1 MTLKKRLCLILALM
15 LCFMIAQASVSAQGS
30 MIDGDESNVSLDKV
44 VIERSFS
51 EINISSL
58 KGNYPDGTVVLP
70 PTPWTIGTNYGMSK
84 DNAEAVRA
92 SYKNIGGDAPY
103 LRGLWTHDNALGGA
117 AYGDKKIYLTDS
129 KYLNGNF
136 AVELKY
142 IPYNIERFPNGNY
155 YGAMPNYGTGV
166 IQVNVGSAASWD
178 FSFANNSVYPVGIK
192 ANISGTAYTCSYAQG
207 AGMNPTIGAT
217 VEELPDDF
225 NGYHYVRLEFTE
237 DEGATVLTRYGENTP
252 WKKISGAENAMK
264 SLRIDE
270 SNTQL
275 IFNLHRGFVGVDSVK
290 VLKSSAEYPDYI
302 VDSLGIEKK
311 SDFEYKAKAELTNI
325 GTEIPAVVRTEIY
338 ETEGFNQR
346 LVDEIEDEYTGT
358 VGQAYTY
365 EQNISV
371 PQDGKDYILK
381 TYIVYKN
388 NIIKSVEY
396 GSISILNSNITSNGK
411 IELGGAVS
419 IIEDSSVIFK
429 NTETQAE
436 TEGEYTI
443 DENGAF
449 FIPKTKLDEGV
460 EYEINVRADNDINLK
475 TIDFEGNN
483 VVKVLYDVYAE
494 LDKNENNINYKLK
507 NRLESP
513 MDAQL
518 IIIKYNGLKMSS
530 LEHETI
536 SLEAN
541 EEKQGQK
548 TIALE
553 SGQTAKVFIL
563 NNLTDYVLISDA
575 ITVE

>member
-1 MTLKKRLCLILALM
+1 MTFKKRLCFILSLM
-15 LCFMIAQASVSAQGS
+15 LCFMTAQASVSAQGS
-30 MIDGDESNVSLDKV
+30 MIDGDESNDNLDKV

-51 EINISSL
+51 DIDISSL
-58 KGNYPDGTVVLP
+58 KGSYPDGTVVLP
-70 PTPWTIGTNYGMSK
+70 PAPWTIGTNYGMSK
-84 DNAEAVRA
+84 DNAQAVRA
-92 SYKNIGGDAPY
+92 SYKNIGGNAPY
-103 LRGLWTHDNALGGA
+103 LRGLWTHDGALGGG
-117 AYGDKKIYLTDS
+117 AYGDKKIYFTDS
-129 KYLNGNF
+129 KYLSGNF

-142 IPYNIERFPNGNY
+142 IPYKIERFPNGNY

-166 IQVNVGSAASWD
+166 IQVSIGSAASWD
-178 FSFANNSVYPVGIK
+178 FSFEDNSGYPVGIK

-237 DEGATVLTRYGENTP
+237 DEGATVLTRYGEDTP
-252 WKKISGAENAMK
+252 WKKISGAEDAMK

-270 SNTQL
+270 SNTQI
-275 IFNLHRGFVGVDSVK
+275 IFNLHRGIVGVDSVK

-302 VDSLGIEKK
+302 ADSFEINK
-311 SDFEYKAKAELTNI
+311 SSNGEYKVRVNLTNI
-325 GTEIPAVVRTEIY
+325 GTDIPAMICTKIY
-338 ETEGFNQR
+338 ETQGTNLN
-346 LVDEIEDEYTGT
+346 LVDEIVDEYTGT
-358 VGQAYTY
+358 IGQVYTY

-396 GSISILNSNITSNGK
+396 GSISVLNENVTSNGK
-411 IELGGAVS
+411 IELDGAVS
-419 IIEDSSVIFK
+419 ILKDSSVTFK
-429 NTETQAE
+429 NSVTQTE

-449 FIPKTKLDEGV
+449 LIPKTKLDEGV
-460 EYEINVRADNDINLK
+460 EYEINVYTDNGVNLK

-494 LDKNENNINYKLK
+494 LDNNENIVSYKLK
-507 NRLESP
+507 NRLGQSME
-513 MDAQL
+513 AQVL
-518 IIIKYNGLKMSS
+518 VIKYNGLKMSS
-530 LEHETI
+530 LEYETI
-536 SLEAN
+536 SLAAN

>member
-1 MTLKKRLCLILALM
+1 MTLKKRLCFILSLIF
-15 LCFMIAQASVSAQGS
+15 CFMIAQASVSAQGS
-30 MIDGDESNVSLDKV
+30 VIDGDESNKSLDKV
-44 VIERSFS
+44 VIEHSFS
-51 EINISSL
+51 EIDISSL

-70 PTPWTIGTNYGMSK
+70 PTPWTIGTSYGMSK
-84 DNAEAVRA
+84 DNAQAVRA

-103 LRGLWTHDNALGGA
+103 LRGLWTHDNALGSA

-142 IPYNIERFPNGNY
+142 IPYKTEKFPNGGY
-155 YGAMPNYGTGV
+155 YGAMPNYGTGI
-166 IQVNVGSAASWD
+166 IQVSVGSAASWD
-178 FSFANNSVYPVGIK
+178 FSFENNSAFPSGIK
-192 ANISGTAYTCSYAQG
+192 ANILGTSYTCNYAQG

-225 NGYHYVRLEFTE
+225 NGYHYIRLEFTA
-237 DEGATVLTRYGENTP
+237 DNGATVLTRYGENTP
-252 WKKISGAENAMK
+252 WKKISGAESAMK
-264 SLRIDE
+264 SLEIDE
-270 SNTQL
+270 SNTQI
-275 IFNLHRGFVGVDSVK
+275 IFNLHRGIVGVDSVK
-290 VLKSSAEYPDYI
+290 VFKSSAEYPDYI

-325 GTEIPAVVRTEIY
+325 GTEIPAIVRTEIY
-338 ETEGFNQR
+338 ETEGLNQNF
-346 LVDEIEDEYTGT
+346 VDEIEDEYTGT

-365 EQNISV
+365 ERNISV

-396 GSISILNSNITSNGK
+396 GCVSILNSNITSNGK

-429 NTETQAE
+429 NKETQAE

-449 FIPKTKLDEGV
+449 LIPKKSLEEGV
-460 EYEINVRADNDINLK
+460 EYEIHIGTDNDTNFK
-475 TIDFEGNN
+475 TIDFDGNN

-494 LDKNENNINYKLK
+494 LNKNENNVSYKLK
-507 NRLESP
+507 NRLEQP

-530 LEHETI
+530 LEYETI
-536 SLEAN
+536 SLTAN
-541 EEKQGQK
+541 EEKQGEK
-548 TIALE
+548 TVILE
-553 SGQTAKVFIL
+553 SGETATVFIL
-563 NNLTDYVLISDA
+563 NDLSDYVLISDA
-575 ITVE
+575 ITLE

>member
-1 MTLKKRLCLILALM
+1 MTLKKRLCFILSLM
-15 LCFMIAQASVSAQGS
+15 FCFMIAQTSVRAQDS
-30 MIDGDESNVSLDKV
+30 MIDGDESNDSLDKV

-58 KGNYPDGTVVLP
+58 KGSYPDGTVVLP
-70 PTPWTIGTNYGMSK
+70 PTPWTIGTSYGMSK

-178 FSFANNSVYPVGIK
+178 FSFANNSVYPAGIK

-325 GTEIPAVVRTEIY
+325 GTEIPAIVRTEIY